1 MASDDDY
8 RHEQSGP
15 ERQAREMRSSPRLT
29 ILIRSAKLIC
39 GSGEYLCIVRD
50 VSETGVRLRLF
61 HPMPPERH
69 VSLELATGDTFAVEK
84 IWESDDQ
91 AGFRFTNPI
100 ELQHF
105 ISEAGPYPKRPVR
118 LSLEFPAIITTDGGP
133 SVAMVRNISRQGA
146 RIETTRLLALG
157 QTVKVNAEG
166 LPELYAT
173 VCWRSVPSY
182 GLVLQ
187 QVFTFEELAMLA
199 DRLQSAGQFPG
210 FTPGDAGGRI
220 RRG

>member
-1 MASDDDY
+1 MGNAED
-8 RHEQSGP
+8 QSYGRSVPGP
-15 ERQAREMRSSPRLT
+15 DLGDLRKSPRFT

-39 GSGEYLCIVRD
+39 ESGEYLCIVRD

-61 HPMPPERH
+61 HPMPPEKH
-69 VSLELATGDTFAVEK
+69 VSLELATGDTFMAEK
-84 IWESDDQ
+84 VWEDDDQ
-91 AGFRFTNPI
+91 AGFRFLDPI

-105 ISEAGPYPKRPVR
+105 ISETGPYPKRPVR
-118 LSLEFPAIITTDGGP
+118 LRLEFPAIITTDGGS

-146 RIETTRLLALG
+146 RIDTTRLLALG
-157 QTVKVNAEG
+157 QTVKVDADG

-173 VCWRSVPSY
+173 VCWRSTPSY

-199 DRLQSAGQFPG
+199 DRLQSAGQSASLYP
-210 FTPGDAGGRI
+210 DANI
-220 RRG
+220 RTNGS